1 MKGFYETML
10 MQLNAQVSRLSR
22 ENDILKARAE
32 WKPLTLEEMYM
43 DDVRTQKEI
52 DYAKAI
58 QAKLKEK
65 NT

>member
-1 MKGFYETML
+1 ML

-32 WKPLTLEEMYM
+32 WKSLTLEEMYM

-65 NT
+65 NNG